1 MPDTSAFPCPN
12 CQIGICHPKRTT
24 YLTIYN
30 DMLVSV
36 PNTAVWQCD
45 ICQYQEFEHQTI
57 ARLEALL
64 GISDSTP
71 EPQRNA
77 PKIAS
82 IEPSESTSA
91 RRMKP

>member
-1 MPDTSAFPCPN
+1 MPEPSAFSCPN

-24 YLTIYN
+24 YLTIYDN
-30 DMLVSV
+30 TLVSV

-64 GISDSTP
+64 GISDAAP
-71 EPQRNA
+71 ELQRNTL
-77 PKIAS
+77 KITS
-82 IEPSESTSA
+82 LEPSDPTTA
-91 RRMKP
+91 RRIKP

>member
-1 MPDTSAFPCPN
+1 MSESCPR
-12 CQIGICHPKRTT
+12 CQIGYLQPEKAT
-24 YLTIYN
+24 YAYVHN
-30 DMLVSV
+30 GMLLSV
-36 PNTAVWQCD
+36 PNMPAWKCD

-64 GISDSTP
+64 GIRDSSP
-71 EPQRNA
+71 DLQRNT

-82 IEPSESTSA
+82 IEPSEPTSA